1 LKSQLEPI
9 PGAAMKIWLTLCFT
23 SPVMRRA
30 LWTALIVGTILILIN
45 HGNAILKGEV
55 DLTRILQMCLT
66 VIVPYIV
73 STVSSVS
80 TLMSIEGGIKIHE
93 DTPIKTD

>member
-1 LKSQLEPI
+1 
-9 PGAAMKIWLTLCFT
+9 MK
-23 SPVMRRA
+23 RA
-30 LWTALIVGTILILIN
+30 FWSALIAGPILILIN
-45 HGNAILKGEV
+45 HGSSILNGDV

-80 TLMSIEGGIKIHE
+80 TRLSVEGGILMHQ
-93 DTPIKTD
+93 DSSIKAD

>member
-1 LKSQLEPI
+1 
-9 PGAAMKIWLTLCFT
+9 MKIWLTLCFT
-23 SPVMRRA
+23 KPVMKRA

-45 HGNAILKGEV
+45 HGNAIFKGEV
-55 DLTRILQMCLT
+55 DLTRVFQMCFT

-80 TLMSIEGGIKIHE
+80 TLLSLERGDSRSTKIHR
-93 DTPIKTD
+93 

>member
-1 LKSQLEPI
+1 
-9 PGAAMKIWLTLCFT
+9 MKLWLTLCFT
-23 SPVMRRA
+23 KPVMKRA
-30 LWTALIVGTILILIN
+30 FWTALIVGTILILIN

-55 DLTRILQMCLT
+55 DLTRIFQMCFT

-80 TLMSIEGGIKIHE
+80 TLMSIEGGLKPHE
-93 DTPIKTD
+93 DSSIKAD

>member
-1 LKSQLEPI
+1 
-9 PGAAMKIWLTLCFT
+9 MKIWLTLCFT
-23 SPVMRRA
+23 KPVMKRA
-30 LWTALIVGTILILIN
+30 SWSALIVGTILIPIN

-55 DLTRILQMCLT
+55 DLTRVLQMCLT

-80 TLMSIEGGIKIHE
+80 TLLSVAGGIKIHE
-93 DTPIKTD
+93 ESSTKAG

>member
-1 LKSQLEPI
+1 
-9 PGAAMKIWLTLCFT
+9 MKIWLTLCFT
-23 SPVMRRA
+23 KPVMKRA
-30 LWTALIVGTILILIN
+30 SWTALIVGTILILIN
-45 HGNAILKGEV
+45 HGDSILMGDV

-80 TLMSIEGGIKIHE
+80 TLLSAECGIKIHN
-93 DTPIKTD
+93 DTPIKVD

>member
-1 LKSQLEPI
+1 
-9 PGAAMKIWLTLCFT
+9 MRIWLTLCFT
-23 SPVMRRA
+23 RPVIKRA
-30 LWTALIVGTILILIN
+30 SWTALIVGTTLILIN
-45 HGNAILKGEV
+45 HGSSILKGEV

-80 TLMSIEGGIKIHE
+80 TLMSMEGGIKIHE
-93 DTPIKTD
+93 DTPIKAN

>member
-1 LKSQLEPI
+1 
-9 PGAAMKIWLTLCFT
+9 MKIWLTLCFT
-23 SPVMRRA
+23 KPVMKRA
-30 LWTALIVGTILILIN
+30 SWTALIVGTILILIN

-66 VIVPYIV
+66 VMVPYIV

-80 TLMSIEGGIKIHE
+80 TLLSMQGGIKLSEEIISK
-93 DTPIKTD
+93 PS